1 MAHKGY
7 TMVTSPRI
15 TARVTPDV
23 QALLAKAAALMGV
36 SSINSFVLSSAIEK
50 AQSIMEREDSLK
62 LSKQDNMLFL
72 EALDKPTITNAKLSK
87 AFKEYEKKI
96 L

>member
-1 MAHKGY
+1 MI
-7 TMVTSPRI
+7 TSPRI

-23 QALLAKAAALMGV
+23 QALLSKAAALMGV

-50 AQSIMEREDSLK
+50 AQSIMEREESFT
-62 LSKQDNMLFL
+62 LSKQDSILFL
-72 EALDKPTITNAKLSK
+72 EALDKPTITNTRLSK
-87 AFKEYEKKI
+87 AFKEYEKKT

>member
-7 TMVTSPRI
+7 VMITSPRI

-50 AQSIMEREDSLK
+50 AQSIMEREESFI
-62 LSKQDNMLFL
+62 LSKQDSILFL
-72 EALDKPTITNAKLSK
+72 EALDKPTTTNTRLSK
-87 AFKEYEKKI
+87 AFKEYEKKT

>member
-7 TMVTSPRI
+7 SMVTSPRI

-23 QALLAKAAALMGV
+23 QALLAKAAALMGI

-50 AQSIMEREDSLK
+50 AQSIMEREETLK
-62 LSKQDNMLFL
+62 LSKQDSMLFL
-72 EALDKPTITNAKLSK
+72 EALDKPTMANAKLAK
-87 AFKEYEKKI
+87 VFQDYEKKT